1 VKIAIRQLASL
12 GLIITAGAG
21 AAPACL
27 AQSAG
32 VVPESPGIKF
42 DAYGEIS
49 YNRLSGTGVFA
60 SEVADRVFDVD
71 NGWSLQRIG
80 TSGEY
85 LPSQGF
91 GGRFDLNF
99 GKDSIG
105 MAPMESYPGTSKVD
119 LTQAFAQYA
128 ADGYTVMAGKLIA
141 LVGAEYLQSPS
152 NLNFSRSIL
161 FGFATPFT
169 HVGVRTAFFPTEH
182 VTLYAG
188 MNNGWDHMPGRNS
201 LRTMELGITANR
213 GRFDLSA
220 TGYIGME
227 PTGDSADP
235 GRIGRRTL
243 VDVVAAWRAT
253 KSLSITLNCDWAMQR
268 NVAGAGQA
276 GRVARWSGQA
286 LYVNYSISERLTV
299 GWRAESFSDP
309 NGFRTGI
316 AQHWRELT
324 GTVNL
329 RLSKHLEV
337 RAELRRDF
345 SDGRVFMHE
354 LDAQSTQDSA
364 GIQLLVKL

>member
-1 VKIAIRQLASL
+1 VKSAIRQLASL
-12 GLIITAGAG
+12 GLIVTAGAG
-21 AAPACL
+21 AAPACQ

-32 VVPESPGIKF
+32 VAPESPGIKF

-49 YNRLSGTGVFA
+49 YNHLSGTGVFA

-105 MAPMESYPGTSKVD
+105 MAPMESYPGSAKVD

-141 LVGAEYLQSPS
+141 LVGAEYLQSPL

-161 FGFATPFT
+161 FGYATPFA
-169 HVGVRTAFFPTEH
+169 HIGVRTAFFATDQ

-188 MNNGWDHMPGRNS
+188 LNNGWDHLPGRNS
-201 LRTMELGITANR
+201 LRTVELGLAANR

-220 TGYIGME
+220 TGYIGEE
-227 PTGDSADP
+227 PTGDAVDP
-235 GRIGRRTL
+235 GRVGRRAL
-243 VDVVAAWRAT
+243 LDVVATWRAT
-253 KSLSITLNCDWAMQR
+253 QSLTITVNCDWAVQR
-268 NVAGAGQA
+268 NIANAGQA
-276 GRVARWSGQA
+276 GHIARWSGQA
-286 LYVNYSISERLTV
+286 VYFNYTISDRWKI
-299 GWRAESFSDP
+299 GWRAENFSDRD
-309 NGFRTGI
+309 GFRTGI
-316 AQHWRELT
+316 AQHWSELT
-324 GTVNL
+324 GTLDL
-329 RLSKHLEV
+329 RLSKHMEL
-337 RAELRRDF
+337 RTELRRDF